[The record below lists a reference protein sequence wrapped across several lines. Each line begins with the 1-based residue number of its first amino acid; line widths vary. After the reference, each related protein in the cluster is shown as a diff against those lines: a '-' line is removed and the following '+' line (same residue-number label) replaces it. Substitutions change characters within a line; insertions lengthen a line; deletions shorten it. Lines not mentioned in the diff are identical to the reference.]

1 MDPLPSNSVD
11 WPALSPPPA
20 AGGDDLF
27 AVVGLGPEGRQPG
40 RRRLGG
46 PSLAY
51 RLPPVVMPVG
61 LRAGPRPLVSLF
73 PPPVAGVLSIE
84 APEADDGY
92 LVRYDPEADDGY
104 LVHYDPYSALESDLG
119 ATEELRSV
127 SNNRLFV
134 IDPSSHYEAHPMLMS
149 AGCKAGYLGDS
160 HSYIDY
166 SSDSLPSLPGVG
178 TPFRPNS
185 RLPIGRWHAPSC
197 VPRTCDVSVQAWG
210 PSVLKEEAGT
220 EH

>member
-1 MDPLPSNSVD
+1 MGLPASSGSVEGSHFSFFCPKAFALMDPLPSNSVD

-51 RLPPVVMPVG
+51 HLPPVVMPVG

-92 LVRYDPEADDGY
+92 LV
-104 LVHYDPYSALESDLG
+104 HYYPYSALESDLG
-119 ATEELRSV
+119 AT
-127 SNNRLFV
+127 
-134 IDPSSHYEAHPMLMS
+134 
-149 AGCKAGYLGDS
+149 
-160 HSYIDY
+160 
-166 SSDSLPSLPGVG
+166 
-178 TPFRPNS
+178 
-185 RLPIGRWHAPSC
+185 
-197 VPRTCDVSVQAWG
+197 
-210 PSVLKEEAGT
+210 
-220 EH
+220 

>member
-1 MDPLPSNSVD
+1 MGLPASSGSVEGSHFSFFCPKAFALMDPLPSNFVD
-11 WPALSPPPA
+11 WPAPAPPPA

-40 RRRLGG
+40 
-46 PSLAY
+46 
-51 RLPPVVMPVG
+51 
-61 LRAGPRPLVSLF
+61 
-73 PPPVAGVLSIE
+73 GVL
-84 APEADDGY
+84 
-92 LVRYDPEADDGY
+92 DGY

-134 IDPSSHYEAHPMLMS
+134 IDPSPHYETHPMLMS
-149 AGCKAGYLGDS
+149 AECRAGYLGDS

-185 RLPIGRWHAPSC
+185 RLP
-197 VPRTCDVSVQAWG
+197 V
-210 PSVLKEEAGT
+210 
-220 EH
+220 